1 VKLKQ
6 FAETQKGQQQTTTSS
21 RQYQLTLFDVQL
33 WEKGSLETRQKL
45 EGETQHRWSEVVN
58 TLARPIKKFCH
69 QFVFFLK
76 GYISK
81 GLQIMIIFSEKDLGK
96 YFVFYN

>member
-6 FAETQKGQQQTTTSS
+6 FAETQKGQKQTTTSS

-33 WEKGSLETRQKL
+33 WEKGAWKLDKKL

-58 TLARPIKKFCH
+58 TLARPIKNFCH

-76 GYISK
+76 RYKRPRKIHCI
-81 GLQIMIIFSEKDLGK
+81 LQLNIVSGQICLI
-96 YFVFYN
+96 Y